1 LGFYHS
7 HPDHPALPSGYDLDH
22 AFPFFSYVIVSV
34 QKGEPTEVRSFV
46 MREDR
51 SAFDAEELQ
60 AV

>member
-1 LGFYHS
+1 
-7 HPDHPALPSGYDLDH
+7 LDH